1 MAHSAH
7 WAHAV
12 QLFVFVILLCA
23 RLSGVVVFFLGGV
36 GRGLVR
42 LCVCP
47 RVTFVGV
54 GVVVAVVIVVVVV
67 VVVVSALAGP
77 WNALARVFNSLE
89 VTRTIY
95 FVLSGRE

>member
-1 MAHSAH
+1 M
-7 WAHAV
+7 
-12 QLFVFVILLCA
+12 
-23 RLSGVVVFFLGGV
+23 
-36 GRGLVR
+36 VR

-54 GVVVAVVIVVVVV
+54 GVVVAVVIVVV